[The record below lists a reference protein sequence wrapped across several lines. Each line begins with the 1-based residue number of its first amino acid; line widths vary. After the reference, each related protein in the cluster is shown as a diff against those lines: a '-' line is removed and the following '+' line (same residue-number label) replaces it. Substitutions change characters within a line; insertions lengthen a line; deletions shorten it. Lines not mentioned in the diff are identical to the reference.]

1 MILMLRIIWLNFSFF
16 TLQIGTA
23 HYICPSAQLTPSNA
37 VYIFGHEPYEVWYAK
52 VFLLIPL
59 HTDAVLFEKISL
71 YMYL

>member
-1 MILMLRIIWLNFSFF
+1 MILMPRIIWLNFFF
-16 TLQIGTA
+16 ALQIGTA

-59 HTDAVLFEKISL
+59 HTDAFLFEKTYL

>member
-1 MILMLRIIWLNFSFF
+1 MILMPRIIWLNFFF
-16 TLQIGTA
+16 ALQIGTA

-59 HTDAVLFEKISL
+59 HTAAFLFEKTYL